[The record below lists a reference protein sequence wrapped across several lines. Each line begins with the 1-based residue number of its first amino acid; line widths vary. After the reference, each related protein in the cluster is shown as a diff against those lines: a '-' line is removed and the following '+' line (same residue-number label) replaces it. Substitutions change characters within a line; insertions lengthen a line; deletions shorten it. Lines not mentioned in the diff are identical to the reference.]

1 MVNNRAGQDV
11 KEIGKHSNTGQ
22 EVGLGPVGLTPRKKD
37 AEDQGWA
44 VSSKTKTV
52 SSSLPDPR

>member
-37 AEDQGWA
+37 AEDQG
-44 VSSKTKTV
+44 
-52 SSSLPDPR
+52 